1 MYNTAYTTFHYLFSK
16 AVALTTVV
24 MAATTVVMAVTTVVM
39 AVTTA
44 EVKCHNYVS
53 VVNDV
58 SHYANRKGCI
68 FVDNYINYYKMNFG
82 PRGTITVVQFEY
94 STERNL
100 RN

>member
-58 SHYANRKGCI
+58 CPIMPTEKDASLL
-68 FVDNYINYYKMNFG
+68 
-82 PRGTITVVQFEY
+82 TIISIITK
-94 STERNL
+94 
-100 RN
+100 